1 MVKQMML
8 DHTADNVLTLLQSI
22 QPQAAELVAPHL
34 PRLFAALADGHT
46 FIYINKDDA
55 KTLAQAEPIVGLGG
69 SNTPLVLQQNKL
81 FLHKFWQLEQQL
93 AHQINRLSYPRRL
106 PEHADFLKAKLQ
118 DWFADSASQDQQAA
132 AALTL
137 LQNFMLISGGPG
149 TGKTTTVAKLLAL
162 LCHETVPRI
171 ALVAPTGKAA
181 ARMSEALKNALERID
196 GLPENTAQHL
206 RQLNGQTV
214 HRLLELKPP
223 QMLPE
228 YDSENRLPLDILI
241 VDEASMLDIYLFH
254 QLLCALPDSCRV
266 ILLGDENQLPSVST
280 GAVLSALMHSSRT
293 LPENTQRDLQQLLAH
308 QPKHLR
314 QRTAKLTISHRFG
327 ADSGIGCLARAVVL
341 GDADTAWA
349 QFSRF
354 PEVLHHHEQD
364 IGNIAKQLYRAHTNY
379 WQAIENGDLPQAFA
393 RQSDV
398 VVLTAHRADAAALD
412 AAYLQQLYQHRRAHS
427 GSPWFA
433 GQMLMIT
440 RNDPATRLYNGDVG
454 IVLPHDYGLVAWF
467 PDTASTFR
475 PIALSR
481 LPEHENAFAMTVHK
495 SQGSE
500 YREVWFVP
508 PTLQD
513 DEGYSRALLY
523 TAITRAKEKFVYCG
537 AKNGFQAACNT
548 PDQRRSALSEWLQQS
563 QGDLFA

>member
-1 MVKQMML
+1 ML
-8 DHTADNVLTLLQSI
+8 NHAYTAENALTVLQTLA
-22 QPQAAELVAPHL
+22 PQATECVAPHL
-34 PRLFAALADGHT
+34 HRLFAALADGHT
-46 FIYINKDDA
+46 FVYVSKNDA
-55 KTLAQAEPIVGLGG
+55 KLLSQAQPIVGLGN
-69 SNTPLVLQQNKL
+69 SHAPLILHQNRL
-81 FLHKFWQLEQQL
+81 FLGKFWQLEQQL
-93 AHQINRLSYPRRL
+93 AQEIQRLDYPHKL
-106 PEHADFLKAKLQ
+106 PENAAFLQQKLR
-118 DWFADSASQDQQAA
+118 DWFPDSGSQDQQAA

-137 LQNFMLISGGPG
+137 LQNVMLIGGGPG

-162 LCHETVPRI
+162 LCHNDTLPRI
-171 ALVAPTGKAA
+171 ALAAPTGKAA
-181 ARMSEALKNALERID
+181 ARMSEALKNAVERID
-196 GLPENTAQHL
+196 GLPEHIAAHL

-228 YDSENRLPLDILI
+228 YDSDNRLPLDILI
-241 VDEASMLDIYLFH
+241 VDEASMLDIYLLR
-254 QLLCALPDSCRV
+254 QLLQALPTSCRV
-266 ILLGDENQLPSVST
+266 ILLGDENQLPSVSA
-280 GAVLSALMHSSRT
+280 GAVLSAWVQSSDV
-293 LPENTQRDLQQLLAH
+293 LPENTQRDLRQLLTH
-308 QPKHLR
+308 QPQHLR

-341 GDADTAWA
+341 GDADAAWA
-349 QFSRF
+349 QFARF
-354 PEVLHHHEQD
+354 PEVLRHHEND
-364 IGNIAKQLYRAHTNY
+364 IGDIAKQLYRAHANY

-393 RQSDV
+393 RQNDV

-523 TAITRAKEKFVYCG
+523 TAITRAKEKFAYCG

-548 PDQRRSALSEWLQQS
+548 PDQRRSALGEWLRQT
-563 QGDLFA
+563 QGDLFV